1 MTSCLKPRDPV
12 REIAQSFLSFLRVRG
27 ISTRFQPRVT
37 RQQMKTASEAN
48 STFSADLERR
58 IREFLDTHQL
68 WRCSDLESLGQIP
81 LDLKVKKRVFVP
93 CRLISQADQRIFPRP
108 RSRDVPIHLEEV
120 NALTACFGC
129 LFVREGFSHL
139 RDMDA
144 MDDLRAIV
152 VSTLEELGYSL
163 EEDYAVGIGLPVLA
177 DWQGCPNYFCLAKK
191 EGAIRRVYQ
200 QSFQQLKLAVVF

>member
-1 MTSCLKPRDPV
+1 
-12 REIAQSFLSFLRVRG
+12 
-27 ISTRFQPRVT
+27 
-37 RQQMKTASEAN
+37 MKTAGEAN
-48 STFSADLERR
+48 ATFSADLERR
-58 IREFLDTHQL
+58 VREFLDTHQL

-81 LDLKVKKRVFVP
+81 LNLKVRKRFFVP
-93 CRLISQADQRIFPRP
+93 CRLISQADQRTFPRP

-144 MDDLRAIV
+144 LDDLRVIV
-152 VSTLEELGYSL
+152 VSALGDLGYSL

-177 DWQGCPNYFCLAKK
+177 DWHWCPNYFCLAKK
-191 EGAIRRVYQ
+191 EGAIRPVYR
-200 QSFQQLKLAVVF
+200 QSSQQLRLAVVF